1 MTFSLSRIRVLFGHN
16 EIIDP
21 ISETIS
27 IYRTNIC
34 EHNNAWIYTKSI
46 PALLFFT
53 ACFVMCQS
61 KIKCSKVSDTAQ
73 NYQIIKKVQ
82 SKLLQETKKPNKYLL
97 ASSKLCL
104 S

>member
-1 MTFSLSRIRVLFGHN
+1 MEDSSFAWWMTFSLSWLRVLFGHN

-27 IYRTNIC
+27 IYSTNIC

-73 NYQIIKKVQ
+73 NYQIIKKYKVNY
-82 SKLLQETKKPNKYLL
+82 SK
-97 ASSKLCL
+97 KLK
-104 S
+104 SQTNIY